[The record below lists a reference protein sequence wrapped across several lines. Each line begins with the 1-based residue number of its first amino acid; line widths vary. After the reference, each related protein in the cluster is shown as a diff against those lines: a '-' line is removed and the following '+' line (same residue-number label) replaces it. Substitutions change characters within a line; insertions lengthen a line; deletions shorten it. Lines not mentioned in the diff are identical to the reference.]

1 MDNEQAYKAF
11 WASFGLNAYDENTVP
26 ESASLPYIT
35 YEYVE
40 NGFDDGEIALTANLW
55 DGGKSWG
62 YLTKIVDNIKHAIGY
77 GGVTLKTDEG
87 YIWIKRR
94 SPFAQRTADPNDNI
108 RRIMLNI
115 SVEFF

>member
-35 YEYVE
+35 YEYAE

-62 YLTKIVDNIKHAIGY
+62 YLTKIVNNIKHAIGY
-77 GGVTLKTDEG
+77 EGVTLRTDEG

-94 SPFAQRTADPNDNI
+94 SPFAQRTGDPNDNI
-108 RRIMLNI
+108 RRIMINI

>member
-35 YEYVE
+35 YEYAE

-77 GGVTLKTDEG
+77 EGVTLRTDEG

-94 SPFAQRTADPNDNI
+94 SPFAQRTGDPNDNI
-108 RRIMLNI
+108 RRIMINI

>member
-11 WASFGLNAYDENTVP
+11 WASFGLNAYDKNTVP

-35 YEYVE
+35 YEYAE

>member
-11 WASFGLNAYDENTVP
+11 WASFGLNSYDENTVP

-35 YEYVE
+35 YEYAE
-40 NGFDDGEIALTANLW
+40 NDFDDGEIALTANLW

-77 GGVTLKTDEG
+77 GGITLKTDEG

>member
-11 WASFGLNAYDENTVP
+11 WASFGLNAFDENTVP

-35 YEYVE
+35 YEYAE

-77 GGVTLKTDEG
+77 EGVTLRTDEG

-94 SPFAQRTADPNDNI
+94 SPFAQRTGDPNDNI
-108 RRIMLNI
+108 RRIMINI

>member
-35 YEYVE
+35 YEYAE

-77 GGVTLKTDEG
+77 EGVTLRTDEG

-94 SPFAQRTADPNDNI
+94 SPFAQRTGDPNDNI
-108 RRIMLNI
+108 RRIMINI
-115 SVEFF
+115 LVEFF